1 MGCQP
6 VNRERA
12 GRITKNGARGGTRAH
27 PVALAERLELDSAL
41 DGAIRTISKA
51 VRKALP
57 PGPLRNVL
65 HGVPFGHPVHA
76 PLTDLPIGAYC
87 SAALLDLF
95 PGTRR
100 SSRVLI
106 AFGLATSVPTV
117 LTGLADWSS
126 LHREQQRVGLVHAM
140 GMGLTNLLYG
150 ASLLA
155 RTRGDHGT
163 GKALSLLGLGSMMAG
178 SYLGGH
184 LAFRQAAGANHAP
197 SISHLV
203 PLGWHDLCALDE
215 LPDGWPVHRSLGY
228 IDLFVLR
235 LGDEVRVLADACAH
249 LAGPLHQGRVV
260 RVHDEVCVVCPWHGS
275 TFRVDDGAVV
285 DGPATSRQPAF
296 DTRTSETGMVQV
308 RPV

>member
-1 MGCQP
+1 M
-6 VNRERA
+6 
-12 GRITKNGARGGTRAH
+12 
-27 PVALAERLELDSAL
+27 ALAERLELDSAL
-41 DGAIRTISKA
+41 DRPSRILSKA
-51 VRKALP
+51 LHRALP
-57 PGPLRNVL
+57 PGPLRNAL
-65 HGVPFGHPVHA
+65 HGVQFGHPVHA

-87 SAALLDLF
+87 STALLDLF
-95 PGTRR
+95 PGTQRA
-100 SSRVLI
+100 SRILLTL
-106 AFGLATSVPTV
+106 GLASSMPTV

-140 GMGLTNLLYG
+140 VMGATNLLYG

-155 RTRGDHGT
+155 RVRGDHGAGRMLGFAGLT
-163 GKALSLLGLGSMMAG
+163 GMMAG

-197 SISHLV
+197 SITHLV
-203 PLGWHDLCALDE
+203 PLGWHDLCRLEE

-260 RVHDEVCVVCPWHGS
+260 RVHDEICVVCPWHGS

-296 DTRTSETGMVQV
+296 DTRISETGTVQV
-308 RPV
+308 RPI

>member
-1 MGCQP
+1 M
-6 VNRERA
+6 
-12 GRITKNGARGGTRAH
+12 
-27 PVALAERLELDSAL
+27 ALAERLELDSAL
-41 DGAIRTISKA
+41 DRPIRILSKA
-51 VRKALP
+51 LRKALP
-57 PGPLRNVL
+57 PGPLRNTL
-65 HGVPFGHPVHA
+65 HGVQFGHPVHA

-87 SAALLDLF
+87 STALLDLF
-95 PGTRR
+95 PGTQRA
-100 SSRVLI
+100 SRILLTL
-106 AFGLATSVPTV
+106 GLASSVPTV
-117 LTGLADWSS
+117 LTGLTDWSS

-140 GMGLTNLLYG
+140 VMGATNLLYG

-155 RTRGDHGT
+155 RVRGDHGV
-163 GKALSLLGLGSMMAG
+163 GRMLSFAGLTSMMAG

-197 SISHLV
+197 SITHLV
-203 PLGWHDLCALDE
+203 PLGWHDLCRLEE

-260 RVHDEVCVVCPWHGS
+260 RVHDEICVVCPWHGS

-296 DTRTSETGMVQV
+296 DTRISETGTVQV
-308 RPV
+308 RPI

>member
-1 MGCQP
+1 M
-6 VNRERA
+6 NRERA
-12 GRITKNGARGGTRAH
+12 GRITKNGARTASRAH
-27 PVALAERLELDSAL
+27 PVALAERLELDSTL
-41 DGAIRTISKA
+41 DGPIRVLSKA
-51 VRKALP
+51 LRKALP

-65 HGVPFGHPVHA
+65 HGVQFGHPVHA

-87 SAALLDLF
+87 STALLDLF
-95 PGTRR
+95 PGTQRA
-100 SSRVLI
+100 SRILLTM
-106 AFGLATSVPTV
+106 GLASTVPTV

-126 LHREQQRVGLVHAM
+126 LHREQQRVGLAHAL
-140 GMGLTNLLYG
+140 GMAATNLLYG

-155 RTRGDHGT
+155 RMRGEHAT
-163 GKALSLLGLGSMMAG
+163 GRVLGFMGLTSMMAG

-197 SISHLV
+197 SITHLV
-203 PLGWHDLCALDE
+203 PLGWHDLCRLED

-260 RVHDEVCVVCPWHGS
+260 RVRDEICVVCPWHGS
-275 TFRVDDGAVV
+275 TFRVDDGSVV

-296 DTRTSETGMVQV
+296 DTRISETGTVQV
-308 RPV
+308 RPI